1 MVTGN
6 QVRGWAERKFP
17 KMQEY
22 RRHFHENPELS
33 FQEKETSAYIRAVL
47 EQRGILFEAGVGGPW
62 GIVARIKGDQ
72 PGPCI
77 AFRADMDA
85 LGIREETNLS
95 FSSARE
101 GVMHACGHDFHMAV
115 LLGLAETLQEK
126 REFVKGTVVFIF
138 QFAEEIPP
146 GGAVSMIEA
155 GCLDGVDRIYGA
167 HVDPQLPAGEVGVL
181 EGAYMAASDSFFVD
195 IRGGGGHGSCPYEA
209 QDTMTT
215 AATAIL
221 NINQIVSRLIDPL
234 ESAVISTCQIH
245 GGVSYNVIPAVI
257 SLGGT
262 IRTYKRETADFIR
275 DEIEQAVKAACSM
288 YGTEYSYRFE
298 RGYPCLRNRER
309 ETAVVKKAAERTG
322 HCRCRE
328 IRPTMVGEDFAR
340 YLEKVPGAFF
350 RVGVQNEKSGA
361 AYPLHHSHFQAD
373 ETGLIAA
380 LEMFLQIY
388 LAETEQ

>member
-6 QVRGWAERKFP
+6 QIRGWAEQKFSG
-17 KMQEY
+17 MQEY

-33 FQEKETSAYIRAVL
+33 FQEKETSAYIQAVL
-47 EQRGILFEAGVGGPW
+47 ERRGILFEAGVGGPW
-62 GIVARIKGDQ
+62 GIVARIKGEE

-85 LGIREETNLS
+85 LGIREETNLP
-95 FSSARE
+95 FSSRRE
-101 GVMHACGHDFHMAV
+101 GVMHACGHDFHMAA
-115 LLGLAETLQEK
+115 LLGLAETLQEY

-146 GGAVSMIEA
+146 GGAGSMIEA

-167 HVDPQLPAGEVGVL
+167 HVDTQLPTGEIGVL
-181 EGAYMAASDSFFVD
+181 EGPYMAASDSFFVD
-195 IRGGGGHGSCPYEA
+195 IKGGGGHGSCPYEA

-245 GGVSYNVIPAVI
+245 GGVSYNVIPAKI

-275 DEIEQAVKAACSM
+275 DEIERAVKAACSM
-288 YGTEYSYRFE
+288 YGTQYNYRFE
-298 RGYPCLRNRER
+298 RGYPCLCNWER
-309 ETAVVKKAAERTG
+309 ETAVVKRAAERTG
-322 HCRCRE
+322 QYHCRE

-340 YLEKVPGAFF
+340 YLERIPGAFF
-350 RVGVQNEKSGA
+350 RVGVRNQEKDA
-361 AYPLHHSHFQAD
+361 IYPLHHSHFQAD
-373 ETGLIAA
+373 ETGLMAA
-380 LEMFLQIY
+380 LELFLQIY
-388 LAETEQ
+388 LTETEQ